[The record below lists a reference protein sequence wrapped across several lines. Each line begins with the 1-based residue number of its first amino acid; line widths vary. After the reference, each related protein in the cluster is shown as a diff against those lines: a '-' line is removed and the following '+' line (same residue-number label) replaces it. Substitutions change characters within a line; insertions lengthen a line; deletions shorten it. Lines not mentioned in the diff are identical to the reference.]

1 VVESVAFPDEGVIF
15 NACCL
20 VNLCAS
26 RYFSGILEALPV
38 PAMVAADIYEYEVLG
53 VYSEGV
59 GGEGLVHEP
68 IELQPLLHTGLLVA
82 VSPSSETEVASVIE
96 LAAASGEDADAFT
109 AALALSRHWA
119 IGVDDSKAAA
129 FFRRNAPHL
138 QLLST
143 PQFVKH
149 WTETADPSP
158 ETVRAALRNIQ
169 RYAKYAIPPQHAL
182 HAWWQGCLDG

>member
-1 VVESVAFPDEGVIF
+1 MVESVAFPDEGVIF

-20 VNLCAS
+20 VNLYAS
-26 RYFSGILEALPV
+26 RYFNSILEALHV
-38 PAMVAADIYEYEVLG
+38 PAMVAADIYQYEVLK
-53 VYSEGV
+53 VYRAAVEGK
-59 GGEGLVHEP
+59 GLVDEP
-68 IELQPLLHTGLLVA
+68 IELEPLLHTGLLTA

-96 LAAASGEDADAFT
+96 LAAASREDTDAFT
-109 AALALSRHWA
+109 AALALSRRWA

-149 WTETADPSP
+149 WTERADPSP
-158 ETVRAALRNIQ
+158 EIVRTALRNIQ
-169 RYAKYAIPPQHAL
+169 RYAKYAIPPQHDL
-182 HAWWQGCLDG
+182 RAWWQGYLDG

>member
-1 VVESVAFPDEGVIF
+1 VVESVAFPDERVIF

-26 RYFSGILEALPV
+26 RYFSSILEALPV
-38 PAMVAADIYEYEVLG
+38 PAMVAADIYQYEVLR

-59 GGEGLVHEP
+59 GGEGLVYEP
-68 IELQPLLHTGLLVA
+68 IELEPLLHTGLLVA
-82 VSPSSETEVASVIE
+82 VSPSSETEVVSVIE
-96 LAAASGEDADAFT
+96 LAATSGEDADAFT

-129 FFRRNAPHL
+129 FFRRAAPRL

-149 WTETADPSP
+149 WAETADPSP

-169 RYAKYAIPPQHAL
+169 RYAKYAIPSQHAL
-182 HAWWQGCLDG
+182 HGWWRSYLDN